1 MVLATEAGQLALAGT
16 REQERASLQL
26 LVRGRHYLPL
36 EHVLSGPGLLHL
48 DHAVCELHAA
58 APRHRLPAA
67 VTHAAMYEDDALAR
81 A

>member
-1 MVLATEAGQLALAGT
+1 
-16 REQERASLQL
+16 
-26 LVRGRHYLPL
+26 
-36 EHVLSGPGLLHL
+36 VLSGPGLLHL

-67 VTHAAMYEDDALAR
+67 VTHAALYEDDALAR